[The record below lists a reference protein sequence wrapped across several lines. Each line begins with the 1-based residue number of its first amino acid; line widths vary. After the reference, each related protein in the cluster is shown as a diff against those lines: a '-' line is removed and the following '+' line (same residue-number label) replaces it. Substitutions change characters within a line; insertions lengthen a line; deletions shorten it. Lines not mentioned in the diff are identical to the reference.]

1 MSAIGDGRRDSAR
14 GFTLIEMLVI
24 LAIAGLIASLAFP
37 AVERGF
43 TRQAF
48 EGAAAQLDGA
58 LRGARADALRTGRP
72 VAVVLPADLPAGVS
86 IAAPERALI
95 FYPDGSSSGATL
107 ALNAG
112 DRRRIFVVSADTGL
126 VRAER

>member
-1 MSAIGDGRRDSAR
+1 MSAIGEGAR

-24 LAIAGLIASLAFP
+24 LAITGLIASLTFP

-43 TRQAF
+43 VRQAF

-58 LRGARADALRTGRP
+58 VRGARADAMRTGRP
-72 VAVVLPADLPAGVS
+72 VAVVLPADLPAGIT

-95 FYPDGSSSGATL
+95 FYPDGSSSGAAL
-107 ALNAG
+107 VLNAG
-112 DRRRIFVVSADTGL
+112 ARRRVLVVSVDTGL
-126 VRAER
+126 VRTER

>member
-1 MSAIGDGRRDSAR
+1 MSAIGDGQRDGAR

-58 LRGARADALRTGRP
+58 LRSARADALRTGRP
-72 VAVVLPADLPAGVS
+72 VVVVLPKDLPAGIT
-86 IAAPERALI
+86 IAAPERPLI
-95 FYPDGSSSGATL
+95 FYADGSSSGAAL

-112 DRRRIFVVSADTGL
+112 ERRRVLMVSADTGL
-126 VRAER
+126 VRTER